1 MAGMLFGMVAGASA
15 APSEP
20 ENRLSPMR
28 ETLNRIRYLQ
38 RAGEMIGQRA
48 VAEALGIE
56 PRSLRAKLGGDRG
69 ITDADLA
76 IVGAALDAHAR
87 DMQIL
92 AARMRGL
99 ADG

>member
-1 MAGMLFGMVAGASA
+1 
-15 APSEP
+15 
-20 ENRLSPMR
+20 MR
-28 ETLNRIRYLQ
+28 DALNRIRYLQ

-76 IVGAALDAHAR
+76 VVGSALDAHAR
-87 DMQIL
+87 DMQML

-99 ADG
+99 VDDR